1 MRLPSRLPRVQRL
14 GLGLGLALGASLACQ
29 TAWAVTPPRSGGNQ
43 ADLLLVIWDAVAQ
56 VSYTQAVL
64 PTTTNADQF
73 WVNAQQDAGYSFSL
87 QLDATNTALTAFRA
101 ASTNVANQQW
111 AVFGFENGFS
121 LNPGVNKVFSTLTQ
135 GPGNGAVNPNWLD
148 MTNANYTS
156 VLGVAFNINGS
167 TKLYGGLS
175 SPAVAGQSIR
185 PDGTLFSSFD
195 RAGSTGYFAGNSAF
209 SSQGGSG
216 NGSFLAGAYNV
227 ANAVGKSSWFYYLTN
242 ATGSSTVAV
251 DEFDNLGYNGYWG
264 LAMTSADKYL
274 LTYTLPAAN
283 TPKASAVSDVGTQR
297 VSLTDYAAGAGAA
310 RLLDYSDALTTL
322 DVAASV
328 SAVPEPSTW
337 ALFGLGLAGLAAR
350 ARQRRKHL

>member
-1 MRLPSRLPRVQRL
+1 MRTQTRLPRLRN
-14 GLGLGLALGASLACQ
+14 LGLALSVVLACQ
-29 TAWAVTPPRSGGNQ
+29 TVMAVTPPRSGGNQ
-43 ADLLLVIWDAVAQ
+43 ADLMLVIWDSVAQ
-56 VSYTQAVL
+56 VSYIQAVL

-73 WVNAQQDAGYSFSL
+73 WIKAQQDAGYSFAL
-87 QLDATNTALTAFRA
+87 ELDATNTALSAFRT
-101 ASTNVANQQW
+101 ASTSVANQSW

-135 GPGNGAVNPNWLD
+135 GPGNGAINPNWQD
-148 MTNANYTS
+148 MTAANYTT
-156 VLGVAFNINGS
+156 VLGAAFNINGA

-175 SPAVAGQSIR
+175 SAAVAGQSVR
-185 PDGTLFSSFD
+185 PDGALFSSFD
-195 RAGSTGYFAGNSAF
+195 RAGSTGYFAGQGAF
-209 SSQGGSG
+209 SSQGGG
-216 NGSFLAGAYNV
+216 ANGSYLAGAYNV
-227 ANAVGKSSWFYYLTN
+227 ANPVGKSSWFYYLTN
-242 ATGSSTVAV
+242 AADSNTIAV

-264 LAMTSADKYL
+264 LALTSADKYL

-283 TPKASAVSDVGTQR
+283 TPKASAVSDIGTQR
-297 VSLTDYAAGAGAA
+297 VLLTDYAAGAGAA
-310 RLLDYSDALTTL
+310 RLLDYSDALATL